1 MGTLEKVEI
10 KVNRLLNCDYDP
22 RFEINSLTDL
32 PVSDGSLHYRISKG
46 NNYVDFGVF
55 NSEIAA
61 YTWDC
66 PGEGRIFLEA
76 LEEYAAKEGL
86 TLTIPTVLN
95 PKLESILKDNGYT
108 MKEVPYLDDV
118 CELWSKN

>member
-1 MGTLEKVEI
+1 MGTLEKVET

-22 RFEINSLTDL
+22 RFEINPLTDL
-32 PVSDGSLHYRISKG
+32 PVSDGSLHYQISKG

-55 NSEIAA
+55 NGGIAA

-76 LEEYAAKEGL
+76 LEEYATKEGL
-86 TLTIPTVLN
+86 NLTIPTVLN
-95 PKLESILKDNGYT
+95 PKLKSILKGNGYT
-108 MKEVPYLDDV
+108 MKEVPYLDGV
-118 CELWSKN
+118 YGLWSKD